1 MIKRLRRR
9 FIIVN
14 MTILTCVL
22 FGILGGIFTLMYSS
36 EVKTSYDIMEQM
48 LKQPDRANAADI
60 SYKNTYL
67 QCSNYEDPLNIPLA
81 YGDEYYDDYRDDYN
95 HNDDGFNEWGPR
107 PQPPHPWFPEEPGV
121 PDFPPETTA
130 VTKAETKSQTTAIA
144 KTTKPAEKTTTKS
157 KDNNNTVNKTT
168 EKKQTTLTET
178 TAAKST
184 KAESKKNTT
193 TASKSTSATT
203 AFSRTKKPDAA
214 STPPPMKPGEKRE
227 PKPFVK
233 EIKRASIYVKFNSL
247 DDINAIIYNYC
258 ENEDNESVKK
268 AVQTIVDSGK
278 NKGTISVNTTHFR
291 YLLKDNTMHNLGF
304 ELILLDRTIEIS
316 TVNKLL
322 FIFIIIGSIGL
333 IVIFGLSVILA
344 NWTIKPVEKAWD
356 QQKQFVADASH
367 ELKTPLTVISA
378 NTDVI
383 LASPEDLV
391 KNQTKW
397 LNYIKTETTRMSKL
411 VTNLLCIAK
420 YDANQIKTIVHNF
433 DLSNVISS
441 ICLLFEPLA
450 FENGKILE
458 SGIQPNI
465 SFNGD
470 EDKIKQLINIL
481 LDNALKYSSD
491 NGKILVSLSTDKQNK
506 VCIDISNSSDT
517 IPKEKLDKIFD
528 RFYRIDDSRNRK
540 TGGSGLGLNIAK
552 TIVENHHGTIS
563 VKSENNVTTFH
574 IVL

>member
-9 FIIVN
+9 FIIVS

-67 QCSNYEDPLNIPLA
+67 QCGNYEDPLNIPLA
-81 YGDEYYDDYRDDYN
+81 YGDEYYDDYRD
-95 HNDDGFNEWGPR
+95 
-107 PQPPHPWFPEEPGV
+107 
-121 PDFPPETTA
+121 FPPETTA
-130 VTKAETKSQTTAIA
+130 VTKAETKLQTTAIA
-144 KTTKPAEKTTTKS
+144 KTTKPAEKTTAKE
-157 KDNNNTVNKTT
+157 KDNNNTENKTT
-168 EKKQTTLTET
+168 AKKQTTLTET

-184 KAESKKNTT
+184 KAESKETT
-193 TASKSTSATT
+193 TTVSKSTSATA
-203 AFSRTKKPDAA
+203 AFSRTKKTDAA

-227 PKPFVK
+227 PKPFV
-233 EIKRASIYVKFNSL
+233 EETKRASIYVRFNSL
-247 DDINAIIYNYC
+247 DNIDAIIYNYC
-258 ENEDNESVKK
+258 ENEDNEAVKK
-268 AVQTIVDSGK
+268 AVHTIVDSGK

>member
-36 EVKTSYDIMEQM
+36 EVKTSYDLMEQM
-48 LKQPDRANAADI
+48 LKQPDRGNAADI
-60 SYKNTYL
+60 LYDDTYL
-67 QCSNYEDPLNIPLA
+67 QCGNYQIPLSVPLA
-81 YGDEYYDDYRDDYN
+81 FGDEHYNNSPDD
-95 HNDDGFNEWGPR
+95 HNQNNDGYGELGPR
-107 PQPPHPWFPEEPGV
+107 PQPPRPWFPEEPDF
-121 PDFPPETTA
+121 PDVPPETTA
-130 VTKAETKSQTTAIA
+130 VTKAETKKQTTAIA
-144 KTTKPAEKTTTKS
+144 KTTKSAEKTTAKAAN
-157 KDNNNTVNKTT
+157 NNNTVNKTT
-168 EKKQTTLTET
+168 AKKHTMLTET

-184 KAESKKNTT
+184 KKESKETT
-193 TASKSTSATT
+193 TTVSKSTSVT
-203 AFSRTKKPDAA
+203 ADVSRTKMPDAG
-214 STPPPMKPGEKRE
+214 STPPPMQPGEKRE
-227 PKPFVK
+227 PKPFVEK
-233 EIKRASIYVKFNSL
+233 TKRASIYVRFNSL
-247 DDINAIIYNYC
+247 DNMDAIIYNYC
-258 ENEDNESVKK
+258 ENEDNEAVKK
-268 AVQTIVDSGK
+268 AVHTIVDSGK
-278 NKGTISVNTTHFR
+278 NKGTISINTTQFR
-291 YLLKDNTMHNLGF
+291 YLLQDNTIRNLGF
-304 ELILLDRTIEIS
+304 ELIFLDRTIEIS
-316 TVNKLL
+316 TVNRLL

-383 LASPEDLV
+383 LASPDDLV

-411 VTNLLCIAK
+411 VANLLCIAK
-420 YDANQIKTIVHNF
+420 YDANQIKTIIQNF

-441 ICLLFEPLA
+441 ICLLFEPLV

-458 SGIQPNI
+458 SEIQPGI

-506 VCIDISNSSDT
+506 ICIDISNSSDT

-563 VKSENNVTTFH
+563 VKSENNITTFH